1 MQEKWTKY
9 DNKGHRRVEK
19 EHDHVA
25 HQTKGKNDLYLDH
38 GHVLNLEWDT
48 AV

>member
-1 MQEKWTKY
+1 MQEKSTKY

-19 EHDHVA
+19 GHDHVA
-25 HQTKGKNDLYLDH
+25 HQTKDKNDLSLDH
-38 GHVLNLEWDT
+38 GRVLNLGWDT